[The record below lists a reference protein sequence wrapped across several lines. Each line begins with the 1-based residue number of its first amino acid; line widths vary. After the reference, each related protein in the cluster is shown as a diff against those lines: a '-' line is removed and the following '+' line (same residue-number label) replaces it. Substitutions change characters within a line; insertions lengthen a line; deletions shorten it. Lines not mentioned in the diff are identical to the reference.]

1 MPMREFLSDKDLS
14 VPRGSLALV
23 LFNVYS
29 SLMLKTG
36 HLTAIFDP
44 VKLSLDKHHF
54 AVPEVDAI
62 IITHEH
68 SDHFDEKL
76 VLAIARMS
84 QATIITTPFIAGRLE
99 KAAHKVH
106 GLRAGDSVTVKGV
119 TFYAEHCQHA
129 ANEPLAFI
137 IKTDAATIYHPGDS
151 NPFPEMATIDSR
163 YQPEILL
170 YLGTSKKN
178 LIEIAEMV
186 KPDII
191 VTYHDPRFTTL
202 ELPNTEL
209 RQIGQFQVF
218 RYPLTPSP

>member
-1 MPMREFLSDKDLS
+1 MSDKDLS

-29 SLMLKTG
+29 SLMLKTP
-36 HLTAIFDP
+36 HLTALFDP
-44 VKLSLDKHHF
+44 VKLSLDKPHL

-68 SDHFDEKL
+68 ADHLDEN
-76 VLAIARMS
+76 LALEIERIS

-99 KAAHKVH
+99 KKARRVH

-137 IKTDAATIYHPGDS
+137 IKTEATTIYHPGDS
-151 NPFPEMATIDSR
+151 APFPEMATVGSR

-186 KPDII
+186 RPKII
-191 VTYHDPRFTTL
+191 VTYHDPRFATL
-202 ELPNTEL
+202 KLPNTEL
-209 RQIGQFQVF
+209 RPIDQFQVF
-218 RYPLTPSP
+218 RYALTPSP